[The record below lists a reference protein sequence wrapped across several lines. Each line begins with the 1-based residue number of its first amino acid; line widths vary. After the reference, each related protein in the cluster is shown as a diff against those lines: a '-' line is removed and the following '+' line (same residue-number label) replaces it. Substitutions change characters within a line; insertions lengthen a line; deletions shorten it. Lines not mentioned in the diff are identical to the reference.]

1 MEDCQSFKI
10 FIFEIIVN
18 VVLIALFIIN
28 LICIS
33 KVMKYSNNKELS
45 KEKINECLSS
55 SYTST
60 STTSKRKLYS
70 YLNEEYYIC
79 ECLNDIYYKKCTFH
93 QINDGCFIKK
103 NNKLIRFLK
112 LKKETEMIKEEYDIY
127 IILFSQS

>member
-1 MEDCQSFKI
+1 MEDSQSFKI

-18 VVLIALFIIN
+18 IVLIALFIIN

-60 STTSKRKLYS
+60 TSKRKL
-70 YLNEEYYIC
+70 
-79 ECLNDIYYKKCTFH
+79 F
-93 QINDGCFIKK
+93 
-103 NNKLIRFLK
+103 
-112 LKKETEMIKEEYDIY
+112 
-127 IILFSQS
+127 